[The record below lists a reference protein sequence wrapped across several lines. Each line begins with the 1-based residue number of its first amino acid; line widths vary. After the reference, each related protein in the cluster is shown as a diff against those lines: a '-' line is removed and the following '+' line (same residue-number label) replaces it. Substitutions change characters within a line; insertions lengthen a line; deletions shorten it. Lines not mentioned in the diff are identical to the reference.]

1 MTDPSSHNVSQVGPM
16 TRNDLAR
23 EALTPAPAALMPLD
37 GLASPRQEGRDGDMR
52 RRGRTRSGKVVLL
65 FALILA
71 GLSAFTVWNV
81 TRSEA
86 LEEARHA
93 YARGNLVV
101 SLHASLDHL
110 ARRPWSRDAALLAGR
125 CLSRLDYPD
134 DAEPY
139 YRRAGRLSLNDL
151 QVRAYGVA
159 RSNQRQR
166 AIQAYEEILARWPD
180 NVLALR
186 RLAGIQMTQGNAPEV
201 LKLADRLIGIPESEA
216 IGYTLRG
223 IIEHDTRER
232 TEAIAAFERVLELDP
247 DLRVMPLPRRLFWSD
262 FSADLLAQSHVR
274 DVIRY
279 LPPVLEKEPDATLMT
294 TLGRAYSL
302 DGDQDR
308 AEQCFRQAAGL
319 DPSDFAPLLYLGKL
333 ELHHQRREE
342 ALKHIEHAVELA
354 PRNFDANYT
363 LALAYRQFGRKDDA
377 DEIQKRIDQ
386 LREQLVPRPP
396 RTKAPVPRY

>member
-1 MTDPSSHNVSQVGPM
+1 MS
-16 TRNDLAR
+16 RNDLAR
-23 EALTPAPAALMPLD
+23 KALTALPAVLLPVD
-37 GLASPRQEGRDGDMR
+37 GLASPVEEGRGGAIR

-65 FALILA
+65 LGLILA
-71 GLSAFTVWNV
+71 GLSAFTAWNL

-86 LEEARHA
+86 LDEARRA
-93 YARGNLVV
+93 DARGNLVV

-110 ARRPWSRDAALLAGR
+110 GRRPWSREAALLAAR

-139 YRRAGRLSLNDL
+139 YRRAGRLSLDDL
-151 QVRAYGVA
+151 QVRAYGLV

-201 LKLADRLIGIPESEA
+201 LKLADRLIRIPESVA

-223 IIEHDTRER
+223 IIAHDTREPK
-232 TEAIAAFERVLELDP
+232 EAIAAFERVLALDP
-247 DLRVMPLPRRLFWSD
+247 ELRVMPLPRRLFWSD
-262 FSADLLAQSHVR
+262 FTTDLLLQSRVR

-279 LPPVLEKEPDATLMT
+279 LPPVLEKEPDASLMA
-294 TLGRAYSL
+294 TLGRAYHL

-308 AEQCFRQAAGL
+308 AEQCFRQAAEW
-319 DPSDFAPLLYLGKL
+319 DPWDFAPLLYLGKL
-333 ELHHQRREE
+333 ELHRQRREE
-342 ALKHIEHAVELA
+342 ALKHIERAVKLA
-354 PRNFDANYT
+354 PRSFVANYT
-363 LALAYRQFGRKDDA
+363 LALAYRQLGRKDDA
-377 DEIQKRIDQ
+377 DEIQKRIER
-386 LREQLVPRPP
+386 LRAQLVPSSP
-396 RTKAPVPRY
+396 RAKAPVPRHAL